1 MTQSSSLDSGAE
13 AELAL
18 LAHDLRGSISVARGH
33 TRLLLDG
40 LRGPLTEDQRHSI
53 EAIERQAERLDRM
66 VERLEH
72 GDIPVPPS
80 SSEEPLLKTPASFPD
95 RPRILVADDDAD
107 LLELLGELLSE
118 RYDVSLAETG
128 NEALSMLKAHSFELA
143 IVDLGLPDL
152 DGFQLAERIVASEDM
167 PPAFMFLSAQTSPNA
182 KVKGLHL
189 GAADYVTKPFDSN
202 ELLARIARITA
213 AVEREQSLRAHA
225 LSDPLTGLANYR
237 SLAHSLHRELE
248 RARRYDRPLSLVTVD
263 VDNLKRINDEGGHSA
278 GNEAIVTIARILQSA
293 VRKFETV
300 ARQGGDELAI
310 LLPNTTAEEAMH
322 LAERLRHEV
331 SQAIV
336 RGRPLSISL
345 GVAAREKGDDTTD
358 VRALVERSD
367 EALYRAKR
375 RGRNRVAGP
384 DR

>member
-1 MTQSSSLDSGAE
+1 MTTSSENDPALDG
-13 AELAL
+13 ELAL
-18 LAHDLRGSISVARGH
+18 VAHDLRGPVSVARGH
-33 TRLLLDG
+33 ARLLLDG
-40 LRGPLTEDQRHSI
+40 LRGPLTEDQRHAI

-66 VERLEH
+66 IDQLEH
-72 GDIPVPPS
+72 GEMAAIGAPPIES
-80 SSEEPLLKTPASFPD
+80 ALRAPEPFPE
-95 RPRILVADDDAD
+95 RPRILVADDDQE
-107 LLELLGELLSE
+107 LLELLRELLAE
-118 RYDVSLAETG
+118 RYEVMVAECG
-128 NEALSMLKAHSFELA
+128 HDALECLRSHPFELA

-152 DGFQLAERIVASEDM
+152 DGFQLAERIATTSET
-167 PPAFMFLSAQTSPNA
+167 PPAFMFLSAQTSTNA

-189 GAADYVTKPFDSN
+189 GAADYVTKPFDPD

-213 AVEREQSLRAHA
+213 ALERERSLRADA
-225 LSDPLTGLANYR
+225 LTDPLTGLANYR

-248 RARRYDRPLSLVTVD
+248 RAKRYDVPVSLITID
-263 VDNLKRINDEGGHSA
+263 VDNLKRINDEGGHTA
-278 GNEAIVTIARILQSA
+278 GNEAIVTIAGILQGA

-310 LLPNTTAEEAMH
+310 LLPNTTAEEAML

-331 SQAIV
+331 SRSSV

-345 GVAAREKGDDTTD
+345 GVASREKGDMETD
-358 VRALVERSD
+358 VRTLVDKSD

>member
-1 MTQSSSLDSGAE
+1 MTSSSTNPTLDG
-13 AELAL
+13 ELAL
-18 LAHDLRGSISVARGH
+18 VAHDLRGPISVARGH
-33 TRLLLDG
+33 ARLLLDG
-40 LRGPLTEDQRHSI
+40 LRGPLTEEQRHSI
-53 EAIERQAERLDRM
+53 EAIARQAERLDVM
-66 VERLEH
+66 LEKLEQGESSFTTMER
-72 GDIPVPPS
+72 P
-80 SSEEPLLKTPASFPD
+80 EPLPLQVEEFPE
-95 RPRILVADDDAD
+95 RPRILVADDDRD
-107 LLELLGELLSE
+107 LLELLHELLSD
-118 RYDVSLAETG
+118 RYDVTVAENG
-128 NEALSMLKAHSFELA
+128 SEALERLRAQRFELA

-152 DGFQLAERIVASEDM
+152 DGFHLAERIASSEEM
-167 PPAFMFLSAQTSPNA
+167 PPAFMFLSAQTSTTA

-189 GAADYVTKPFDSN
+189 GAADYVTKPFDPD

-225 LSDPLTGLANYR
+225 LTDPLTGLANYR

-248 RARRYDRPLSLVTVD
+248 RAKRYDRPLALVTID

-310 LLPNTTAEEAMH
+310 LLPNTTAEEAMI

-331 SQAIV
+331 SRALV
-336 RGRPLSISL
+336 RGRPLSISI
-345 GVAAREKGDDTTD
+345 GVAARERGDETTD